1 MSLRPHGR
9 ASISA
14 INPRALGICDRCSFT
29 YNLDMLSYQF
39 QWRGP
44 RLQNVRILVCETCYD
59 EPQEQLRTFILP
71 PDPIALK
78 DPRPENYADC
88 DNPASHLGYDPAN
101 MFEPLAQR
109 GFNIGN
115 LTLGAGVN
123 AAFDGWLA
131 GGVATRR
138 FPNCAN
144 LANSNSSFDNWV
156 GKNWNADASGTTI
169 TIPSTAVAVE
179 HTVSG
184 FTLYA
189 PSEQAFL
196 LTGATGY
203 RLEGSDDGATW
214 TTLYSGI
221 TAGTAG
227 EVITVDSISGAAYPY
242 HRISIEGDGIS
253 QVGIAQAVL
262 NISDAGANEI

>member
-14 INPRALGICDRCSFT
+14 INPRALGICDRCGAM
-29 YNLDMLSYQF
+29 YNRDTLSYQY

-44 RLQNVRILVCETCYD
+44 RLQNIQILVCSDCYD

-71 PDPIALK
+71 PDPVAIK
-78 DPRPENYADC
+78 DPRPENYADA

-109 GFNIGN
+109 GGNIGN

-131 GGVATRR
+131 GGIATRR

-156 GKNWNADASGTTI
+156 GKSWNADASGVTLTM
-169 TIPSTAVAVE
+169 PSTAE
-179 HTVSG
+179 TVTHVVSS

-189 PSEQAFL
+189 PSDQAFL
-196 LTGATGY
+196 LNSATGY
-203 RLEGSDDGATW
+203 RLEGSLDGSNW
-214 TTLYSGI
+214 TTLYSGT

-227 EVITVDSISGAAYPY
+227 EVITATSTSGAAYPY
-242 HRISIEGDGIS
+242 HRIAIEGDGIS